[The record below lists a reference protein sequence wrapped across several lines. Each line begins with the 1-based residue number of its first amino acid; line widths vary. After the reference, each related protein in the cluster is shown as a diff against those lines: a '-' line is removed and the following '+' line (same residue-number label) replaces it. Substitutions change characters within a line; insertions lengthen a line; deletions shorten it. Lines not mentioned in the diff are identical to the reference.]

1 MQLSQ
6 ISKSKDVDIVEAI
19 TGRGHSLKSRPFPG
33 DDRNTKR
40 KNAAFQLFW
49 ILAAEEGYTN
59 PRCAILTFE
68 KLDKEFPK
76 SVTRHFTNP
85 DFANRRK
92 RKDSLSVY
100 EFINAISGDYDD
112 VYSPAEVNVGDAKLA
127 AADRA
132 QRARGKAQSSRN
144 NPSSNTPQGKGHR
157 HKNSS
162 YTILID
168 VFLTFV
174 QKLGIWIYNILPQI
188 SVSLSVFTVSMSWLE
203 FPAIGWE
210 FALNLPDLEKRG
222 WLYWFVLIGGLLFP
236 MCMAYV
242 IFTDE
247 GTLKLNKVS
256 VNEDRTITMV
266 DDPEAGKDKVA
277 SPNGNAVQKID
288 EDGYKDQL
296 KHHALLLGLSL
307 ILIGATFIGIGSGM
321 NDGEMTGFGV
331 LLLFGGFLYYGWER
345 LKVYVL
351 EMELAKY
358 NRVVPPAYRG
368 MRVFVCSTA
377 IILLLRS
384 MYIMTI
390 SALCL
395 TIIQSTGNSGRV
407 AELVVASLLIVPVT
421 VAFPYAVF
429 LYGRKFYQKY
439 IEPLPTEDKTDPNK
453 FRGWLDRFS
462 MREGEASM
470 LETTIATLFL
480 PFLPQYWYF
489 SYLQLI
495 ERAVTTIFVTCL
507 YQ

>member
-1 MQLSQ
+1 
-6 ISKSKDVDIVEAI
+6 
-19 TGRGHSLKSRPFPG
+19 
-33 DDRNTKR
+33 
-40 KNAAFQLFW
+40 
-49 ILAAEEGYTN
+49 
-59 PRCAILTFE
+59 
-68 KLDKEFPK
+68 
-76 SVTRHFTNP
+76 
-85 DFANRRK
+85 
-92 RKDSLSVY
+92 
-100 EFINAISGDYDD
+100 
-112 VYSPAEVNVGDAKLA
+112 
-127 AADRA
+127 
-132 QRARGKAQSSRN
+132 
-144 NPSSNTPQGKGHR
+144 
-157 HKNSS
+157 
-162 YTILID
+162 
-168 VFLTFV
+168 
-174 QKLGIWIYNILPQI
+174 
-188 SVSLSVFTVSMSWLE
+188 
-203 FPAIGWE
+203 
-210 FALNLPDLEKRG
+210 
-222 WLYWFVLIGGLLFP
+222 
-236 MCMAYV
+236 
-242 IFTDE
+242 
-247 GTLKLNKVS
+247 
-256 VNEDRTITMV
+256 
-266 DDPEAGKDKVA
+266 VA

-307 ILIGATFIGIGSGM
+307 ILMGATFIGIGSGM

-331 LLLFGGFLYYGWER
+331 LLLFGGFLYYGWEK

-507 YQ
+507 YQEVTAQLFFAL